1 MVHTTEIGRQSGES
15 LAIKNFSVSPISGSQ
30 NWTALLKRSYTML
43 CNTKTYTNAQR
54 KSVVESHTG
63 GEIHIK
69 QVPEGLGSKAPS
81 RPSVKLCFKN
91 NHISLCFKLKRN

>member
-15 LAIKNFSVSPISGSQ
+15 LAITNFSVSPISGSQ

-43 CNTKTYTNAQR
+43 CNTKTHTNAQVW

-63 GEIHIK
+63 GEIYIK
-69 QVPEGLGSKAPS
+69 
-81 RPSVKLCFKN
+81 
-91 NHISLCFKLKRN
+91 